1 VEGFARADE
10 AKRQST
16 QTIGGEATRGVL
28 VSHTD
33 HTHVT
38 CQVGPSTTSSRDD
51 PSATA
56 AASPRTR
63 TNTLASVRLLGPHYG
78 RCAPVLART
87 RPFDQA
93 PAAGGLNGTGVPM
106 ADHRAGRYVSH
117 RRFGIGDLAQALVRL
132 QCKLFCA
139 PKN

>member
-1 VEGFARADE
+1 MRQKGRAPKRLAAKPRAGCWPRTRITRTSHAR
-10 AKRQST
+10 
-16 QTIGGEATRGVL
+16 L
-28 VSHTD
+28 VQAP
-33 HTHVT
+33 
-38 CQVGPSTTSSRDD
+38 QVHGMIHRP
-51 PSATA
+51 
-56 AASPRTR
+56 PRPRVPGTR